1 MLKWK
6 VFTLQSV
13 QKLYD
18 FTLIVASRIAPVVI
32 PNEWYFPC
40 VIQTVLSFH
49 LTHYIHIIVP
59 ECHSMKSVW
68 MTNWSRLLAL
78 LFTPSTALFCQ
89 KRNLSELFMSMIKC
103 CSGTIHLIDD
113 QLVNNRSVSGWFVLF
128 AVQKLIHFRSGCH
141 LLFTLARFLLC

>member
-18 FTLIVASRIAPVVI
+18 FTLIIASRIAPVVI
-32 PNEWYFPC
+32 PKWMIFSLCNTNR
-40 VIQTVLSFH
+40 VIFSPHTLH
-49 LTHYIHIIVP
+49 THYSAWMPWKV
-59 ECHSMKSVW
+59 VW

-78 LFTPSTALFCQ
+78 LLTPSTPLFCQ

-113 QLVNNRSVSGWFVLF
+113 QLVNNKSASGCFVLF